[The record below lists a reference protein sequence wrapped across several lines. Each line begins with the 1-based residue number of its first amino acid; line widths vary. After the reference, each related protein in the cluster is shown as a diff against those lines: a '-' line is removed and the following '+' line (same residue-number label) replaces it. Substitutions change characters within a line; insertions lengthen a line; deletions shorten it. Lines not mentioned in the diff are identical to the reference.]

1 MSSTALER
9 SEVSGVSQA
18 DQEVIDRVLSNPLHF
33 PQAFKT
39 WLVKFL
45 EGSDVTLTAGQ
56 VLPGP
61 PPDAPSTT
69 VGIIFA
75 YVGTVAPVDYLL
87 CDGAAVSRVTYAA
100 LYAACGT
107 TYGAGD
113 GSTTFNVPDI
123 QGRAIVMKGTH
134 SSVATMGQN
143 DGYPLAERSPD
154 HSHYSQSR
162 MNLYSPGF
170 SSGGM
175 PLPGIAGN
183 GGSGDA
189 FGGIVTAGSGPH
201 ENIARIVLN
210 YIVKAR

>member
-9 SEVSGVSQA
+9 SEVSAVSPA

-39 WLVKFL
+39 WLIKFL

-87 CDGAAVSRVTYAA
+87 CDGAAVSRSTYPA
-100 LYAACGT
+100 LYAVCGST
-107 TYGAGD
+107 FGGGD
-113 GSTTFNVPDI
+113 GFSTFNVPDL
-123 QGRAIVMKGTH
+123 QGRAIFMKGSHTD
-134 SSVATMGQN
+134 VDTIGKN
-143 DGYPLAERSPD
+143 DGYAMNSRSFN
-154 HSHYSQSR
+154 HSHFAVGGMHFYVT
-162 MNLYSPGF
+162 G
-170 SSGGM
+170 SSGGTA
-175 PLPGIAGN
+175 LPAIGGY
-183 GGSGDA
+183 GGSNDQ
-189 FGGIVTAGSGPH
+189 FGGVYTSGSGPH
-201 ENIARIVLN
+201 ENIAALVLN